1 MQQGTKECNKVD
13 RNEIVKCARLGQ
25 MRKGVLMGSELL
37 GLKMMVIN
45 IQSEHFFVGK
55 SVEAI
60 EVLETIGELV
70 GEFIGLDIVGE
81 LVGTDIVGV
90 ITQHW
95 HICVEEV
102 RYLC

>member
-45 IQSEHFFVGK
+45 V
-55 SVEAI
+55 
-60 EVLETIGELV
+60 
-70 GEFIGLDIVGE
+70 
-81 LVGTDIVGV
+81 
-90 ITQHW
+90 
-95 HICVEEV
+95 
-102 RYLC
+102 